1 MTKTYL
7 DYNATAPMR
16 PEIAAF
22 IAPLMTQ
29 PGNASSVHGFG
40 REARKHI
47 EDARETLARILN
59 TSPVNII
66 FNSGATEGNNAVLNA
81 YRDKRVLVSAIE
93 HSSVIGVL
101 PDAEKIPVASD
112 GVINIDALKTC
123 IAAGPAPAL
132 ISVMMVNSE
141 TGVIQPVKEISALA
155 RACGAKIHTD
165 VVQAFGRI
173 PVDMNDLSVDYLTL
187 SAHKFAGPQGVGCL
201 VARDENNVP
210 RGLVGGG
217 QEMNRRAG
225 TQNTAG
231 IAGMGMAADITA
243 ANIADNARL
252 QKLRDDMESAVQAL
266 CPGVVIYG
274 RHAPRVAN
282 TSSIGLPGVDAQTQS
297 IALDLDGVAVSWGS
311 ACSSGTFKPSHVL
324 KAMGA
329 SDDAARS
336 ALRISLGYATT
347 RADIDRF
354 LSAWEKMYKNMAKI

>member
-1 MTKTYL
+1 MVKTYL

-47 EDARETLARILN
+47 EDARETMARLLN
-59 TSPVNII
+59 TRPVNIV

-81 YRDKRVLVSAIE
+81 YREKRVLVSSIE

-101 PDAEKIPVASD
+101 TQAEKIPVTPD
-112 GVINIDALKTC
+112 GIVDMAALKTL
-123 IAAGPAPAL
+123 IHTGNKPAL

-141 TGVIQPVKEISALA
+141 TGVIQPVKDIAALA
-155 RACGAKIHTD
+155 RECGAKIHMD
-165 VVQAFGRI
+165 AVQALGRM
-173 PVDMNDLSVDYLTL
+173 PVDINDLGVDYLTL

-201 VARDENNVP
+201 IARDENNVP

-231 IAGMGMAADITA
+231 IAGMGMAAGITA
-243 ANIADNARL
+243 ANMADNTRL
-252 QKLRDDMESAVQAL
+252 QKLRDDMESAVQAI
-266 CPGVVIYG
+266 CPAVTIYG
-274 RHAPRVAN
+274 RNAPRVAN
-282 TSSIGLPGVDAQTQS
+282 TSSIGLTGVDAQTQS

-329 SDDAARS
+329 SDDDARS
-336 ALRISLGYATT
+336 ALRISMGYATT

-354 LSAWEKMYKNMAKI
+354 LSAWEKMFRKLSS